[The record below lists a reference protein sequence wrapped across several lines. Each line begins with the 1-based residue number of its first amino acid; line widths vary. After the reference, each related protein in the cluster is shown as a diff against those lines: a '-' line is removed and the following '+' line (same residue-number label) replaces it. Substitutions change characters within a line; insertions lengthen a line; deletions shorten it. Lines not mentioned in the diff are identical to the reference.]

1 MLFVFKMVEGLQCI
15 FKEGLTRYILTRIMA
30 KLTCSDIYCTSLE
43 YLMNRII
50 CGFKET
56 YFKRVILGILVFE
69 SLV

>member
-1 MLFVFKMVEGLQCI
+1 
-15 FKEGLTRYILTRIMA
+15 MA